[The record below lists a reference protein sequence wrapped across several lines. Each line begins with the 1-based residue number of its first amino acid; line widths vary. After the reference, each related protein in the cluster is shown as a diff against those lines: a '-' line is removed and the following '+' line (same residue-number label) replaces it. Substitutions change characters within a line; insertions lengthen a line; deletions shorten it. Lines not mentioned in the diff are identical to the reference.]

1 MTLYR
6 NTEGAYKTAYVGVL
20 NDTALKKDDRD
31 TIIEMH
37 DYCIMAGQKKKTLM
51 IFMYNLRRCAK
62 LVYRAR
68 KEATLKTATKDDIRK
83 MVVSMEQDT
92 KYPYH
97 AKREIKKSLK
107 KFDKLLNGEYSDLT
121 KWICTTD
128 KSKKL
133 PKVYTEREL
142 TAIFD
147 NIPDKDMFVCLIT
160 LYESSL
166 RIGEHL
172 TIERENIE
180 FEYIEGRFVVILF
193 PDGKTGQRRVI
204 LKDTA
209 AVFAEY
215 LKKIKAGRV
224 FDMSYFQFRHRLAG
238 IEQGIDVKKLRAHR
252 FRHTRATFLANYL
265 TDSELCVVHGWKIGS
280 RMVGTYVE
288 MSGLRKQLD
297 HKIMRIPQIPEVSKF

>member
-1 MTLYR
+1 MTLFR
-6 NTEGAYKTAYVGVL
+6 NTEGAYKTAYAGVL
-20 NDTALKKDDRD
+20 NDTALKKEDRD

-37 DYCIMAGQKKKTLM
+37 DYCIMAGQKKKTLL
-51 IFMYNLRRCAK
+51 IFLYNLRRSAK
-62 LVYRAR
+62 LIYLAR

-83 MVVSMEQDT
+83 MIVSMEQGT
-92 KYPYH
+92 KHTYH

-128 KSKKL
+128 RSKKL

-142 TAIFD
+142 KAIFD

-172 TIERENIE
+172 TIERDNIE
-180 FEYIEGRFVVILF
+180 FEYIEGRFVVM
-193 PDGKTGQRRVI
+193 
-204 LKDTA
+204 
-209 AVFAEY
+209 FAEY

-224 FDMSYFQFRHRLAG
+224 FDMSYNQFRHRLAK
-238 IEQGIDVKKLRAHR
+238 IEQGIDVKKLGAHR
-252 FRHTRATFLANYL
+252 FRHTRATGLANHL
-265 TDSELCVVHGWKIGS
+265 TDAELCIVHGWKIGS

-297 HKIMRIPQIPEVSKF
+297 HKIMRIPQIPEVSRL